1 MEMNLRE
8 KDIAQKRKDNNEKN
22 GSVRNKVRMV
32 RYIRF
37 YDIMNIACAT
47 EDG

>member
-1 MEMNLRE
+1 MNLRG
-8 KDIAQKRKDNNEKN
+8 KDIAQKRKDNNEKH
-22 GSVRNKVRMV
+22 GLVRNKVRMV
-32 RYIRF
+32 GYIGS

>member
-1 MEMNLRE
+1 MNLRE
-8 KDIAQKRKDNNEKN
+8 KGIAPKRKDNDEKH

-32 RYIRF
+32 RYIGS